1 MEQTERIGE
10 VIAADTT
17 VYTAQCY
24 ELYALPPLGSLVK
37 TIVEDIT
44 VYGVVAGGETNS
56 LEQGRRPLARGRD
69 EASEAD
75 VFRASPQLSA
85 LLRSEFQVLVIGNRR
100 EDRIYHYLPPQPAHI
115 HGFVYDCAPAE
126 TAEFSR
132 SFGFLALL
140 LGCRLAVSAEE
151 LVAACLRRMSAVQ
164 DDRRAF
170 LVAAGK
176 ELALHLGG
184 DYQRLKT
191 VLERIRE

>member
-1 MEQTERIGE
+1 MAMTERIGE

-17 VYTAQCY
+17 AYTAQCY

-37 TIVEDIT
+37 TMVGDVT

-56 LEQGRRPLARGRD
+56 LEPGRRPLARGKD

-100 EDRIYHYLPPQPAHI
+100 EERIFHYLPPQPAHI
-115 HGFVYDCAPAE
+115 HGFVYDCPPGE
-126 TAEFSR
+126 MAEFCR
-132 SFGFLALL
+132 AFGFLSLL
-140 LGCRLAVSAEE
+140 LSSRLTVSSEE
-151 LVAACLRRMSAVQ
+151 LVAACLRRLSSVQ

-170 LVAAGK
+170 LVSAGK

-191 VLERIRE
+191 ILERIRE